1 MGNGYTYPVG
11 PVKVTQQGTATE
23 VHQFLKTPSLIARR
37 IAELTAGRYIADY
50 LLPGRYV
57 AQGGAILFENGD
69 EVIFAND
76 DAEAV
81 GPGGEYAITTF
92 EGGTISTARTQKFG
106 RDAFVTDEAITRM
119 LFNPADRAFQKLANS
134 SIRSVDRAALGVIAS
149 RVTDTYEASG
159 SWRPTAA
166 TPEAALAAFY
176 HITAD
181 ILLAKATKEEELEGF
196 DYSFD
201 TVVLKPTQLAI
212 VRQGFMQSG
221 QLSRDAAANAA
232 ITGVIPD
239 VMGLN
244 WATSPNVPF
253 PDPLF
258 LDRDLLGGMAN
269 ENIQSPGYARRGDT
283 GVEAKT
289 IRDEERDR
297 YRLRTRRTTVPVVLD
312 GKAGFRITGTG
323 L

>member
-1 MGNGYTYPVG
+1 MGNGYVYPVA
-11 PVKVTQQGTATE
+11 PVKVTQEGTATE
-23 VHQFLKTPSLIARR
+23 VHQFLRTPSLIARR
-37 IAELTAGRYIADY
+37 VAELTANRYIADY
-50 LLPGRYV
+50 LLPNRYV

-119 LFNPADRAFQKLANS
+119 LF
-134 SIRSVDRAALGVIAS
+134 IAS
-149 RVTDTYEASG
+149 RVTSTYAASG
-159 SWRPTAA
+159 SWKPTAA

-176 HITAD
+176 HITSD
-181 ILLAKATKEEELEGF
+181 VLLAKATKEEELEGF
-196 DYSFD
+196 EYSFD

-212 VRQGFMQSG
+212 VKAGFMQSG

-232 ITGVIPD
+232 ITGVIPN
-239 VMGLN
+239 VMGLD
-244 WATSPNVPF
+244 WTTSPNVPF
-253 PDPLF
+253 ADPFF
-258 LDRDLLGGMAN
+258 LDREQLGGMAN
-269 ENIQSPGYARRGDT
+269 ENIQSPGYARRGTT
-283 GVEAKT
+283 GIEAKT